1 MGSLMSM
8 FNFISICPIVATIF
22 FASLWS
28 NLNLKFHQ
36 QKKKGIKQCFTMF
49 ICGVYGYPSSVL
61 LYQLMCPMISIWYT
75 CEQRLYP
82 THLLTDS

>member
-1 MGSLMSM
+1 MSRCSDKLM
-8 FNFISICPIVATIF
+8 FIS
-22 FASLWS
+22 
-28 NLNLKFHQ
+28 
-36 QKKKGIKQCFTMF
+36 
-49 ICGVYGYPSSVL
+49 GVYCYPSSVL